1 MKPGDGKAHKACATL
16 CIQGGLPPMFAV
28 SDQSTTTQ
36 FPLVLVNGSPKLPKS
51 VLELVGEP
59 IKLTA
64 TRSTLGPLEIL
75 NVDPSSIQRW
85 SGQNP

>member
-1 MKPGDGKAHKACATL
+1 
-16 CIQGGLPPMFAV
+16 MFAV